1 MVKKIFII
9 GATGLQGYP
18 AAKELLKK
26 GFEVRGLS
34 SGKNP
39 KAKELEELGAEM
51 VQADI
56 FDIES
61 LTQAMEGCDGLV
73 FIPIIPSILTEYTL
87 GYNVI
92 LAAEKAGITNMI
104 HTSVDRA
111 GEHESFKGWGDTFGD
126 DYRFYWLAKSAVID
140 LVRASKIPNWTIL
153 KPAYM
158 MECFIPPKVGAMYPL
173 LKEGSIISSRF
184 SDTHLHLMNGEDQAK
199 IIAEIFLDFDRFN
212 KMEIPLAGDDLT
224 MEEIAQT
231 ISDVT
236 GKKVEAIYKSREELM
251 ADERL
256 NKALSDFYGNYEG
269 MDIDNIMSSTIDAS
283 EWDVIDGYTAD
294 VEKSSSYGVE
304 LQTFRQW
311 CENHKND
318 FDID

>member
-1 MVKKIFII
+1 MVSKIFII

-18 AAKELLKK
+18 ATKELLEK

-34 SGKNP
+34 SGRNP

-56 FDIES
+56 FDMDS
-61 LTQAMEGCDGLV
+61 LASAMQGCDGLV

-92 LAAEKAGITNMI
+92 LAAEKTGITHMI

-111 GEHESFKGWGDTFGD
+111 GEHESFKGWGDTFGS

-140 LVRASKIPNWTIL
+140 LVRATKIPNWTIL

-173 LKEGSIISSRF
+173 LKEGSIISARHNN
-184 SDTHLHLMNGEDQAK
+184 THLHLMNGEDQAK
-199 IIAEIFLDFDRFN
+199 IIAEIFLDFDKFN
-212 KMEIPLAGDDLT
+212 KREIPLAGDDLT
-224 MEEIAQT
+224 MEEIAKT

-236 GKKVEAIYKSREELM
+236 GKKVEAVYKSREELM
-251 ADERL
+251 SDKRF
-256 NKALSDFYGNYEG
+256 NKALTDFYGNYEG
-269 MDIDNIMSSTIDAS
+269 MDISNILSSTIDAC
-283 EWDVIDGYTAD
+283 EWDDIDGYSAD
-294 VEKSSSYGVE
+294 VEKSNSYGVT

-311 CENHKND
+311 CEKHKDD
-318 FDID
+318 FDMD